1 VIARLALGLSA
12 VGHVGVTAVA
22 HAQVAGTQ
30 ATDAPDDRPPLGGR
44 FELRPFT
51 GAYLPTGKQ
60 RDFVRAA
67 FLTGAQASYRLV
79 PQLAVTGTFAW
90 SPTKDHAARRDAT
103 LDLFQ
108 YDVGIEGRAAGWRGG
123 ASWTFTPFAGLGV
136 GGRTFHYR
144 DRDVDAQSEFA
155 GYGALGGEL
164 GFGRL
169 GVRLEGRDYLS
180 RVAREVGRGGS
191 DTRNDVTLAAALTIR
206 F

>member
-1 VIARLALGLSA
+1 MFCRCTFTVPVVRPISR
-12 VGHVGVTAVA
+12 
-22 HAQVAGTQ
+22 
-30 ATDAPDDRPPLGGR
+30 ATSE
-44 FELRPFT
+44 FCSRPFA

-90 SPTKDHAARRDAT
+90 SPTRDRAARLDAE

-108 YDVGIEGRAAGWRGG
+108 YDVGIEGRVAGWRGG
-123 ASWTFTPFAGLGV
+123 ASWNFTPFAGLGV
-136 GGRTFHYR
+136 GGRTYHYH
-144 DRDVDAQSEFA
+144 DRDVDAQSKFA